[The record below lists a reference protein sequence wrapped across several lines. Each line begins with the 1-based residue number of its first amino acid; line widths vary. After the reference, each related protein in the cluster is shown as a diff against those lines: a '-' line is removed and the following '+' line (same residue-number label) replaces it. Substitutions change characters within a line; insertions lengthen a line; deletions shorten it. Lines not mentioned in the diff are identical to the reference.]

1 MDSRDQSFFVIL
13 LPIGFDYPWFFL
25 IPFRM
30 IFRILSFFDLELFLI
45 EDEELMARETR
56 VFGINEDKM
65 EIDSKVRPQ

>member
-1 MDSRDQSFFVIL
+1 
-13 LPIGFDYPWFFL
+13 
-25 IPFRM
+25 M

-45 EDEELMARETR
+45 EDEELMARGTR